1 MNFRRS
7 ILFIGMLFAT
17 SSTALLAQSGNVKKA
32 KAAIVKFEE
41 LKAAG
46 TAELGKSSLTAAQE
60 AIDAAVVH
68 DKTKEDPEAW
78 TYYALVYSNLAN
90 LDKNT
95 EAATKAQEGI
105 QKATEFD
112 KDKKNAENITVASQT
127 LGQYKFNQGVAA
139 WDKQDYKTA
148 YSDFSEALNYL
159 PGDTTLTFYSGLAAV
174 QNKEYDLAI
183 EKYKA
188 LVPIKEYSS
197 HKTIMVDLP
206 KLYLQKGDTTS
217 AITAAAEAVAAYP
230 EDNDAVV
237 QNIELNLITGNE
249 SKIVSDIEAQLS
261 KDPQNKSLHY
271 YLGLAYGSAGDSEKA
286 LASYQKALEIDPNYL
301 EANTNAAVVIMNSG
315 RDELMKL
322 NEDKSVAPGDY
333 NKKVEGIKQQI
344 ARAVPY
350 LEKAV
355 ELDPQNVDALRN
367 LKNYYDFV
375 NDEAKSA
382 ELQSKIESLN
392 NQ

>member
-1 MNFRRS
+1 MNLRKS
-7 ILFIGMLFAT
+7 ILFVGLLFAT
-17 SSTALLAQSGNVKKA
+17 SSTALFAQSGNVKKA

-41 LKAAG
+41 LKGAG
-46 TAELGKSSLTAAQE
+46 SAELGKSNLTAAKE

-68 DKTKEDPEAW
+68 DKTKDDPEAW
-78 TYYALVYSNLAN
+78 TYYALVYSNLAS
-90 LDKNT
+90 LDKNA
-95 EAATKAQEGI
+95 EDAAKAQDAI
-105 QKATEFD
+105 KKATELD
-112 KDKKNAENITVASQT
+112 KDKKHAENITVAGQT

-148 YSDFSEALNYL
+148 YSDFSDALVYL

-174 QNKEYDLAI
+174 QNKEYDKAI
-183 EKYKA
+183 EKYKE
-188 LVPIKEYSS
+188 LVPVKEYSS

-217 AITAAAEAVAAYP
+217 AIAAAAEAVTAYP
-230 EDNDAVV
+230 NDNDAVV

-249 SKIVSDIEAQLS
+249 AKIVSDIESQLS

-271 YLGLAYGSAGDSEKA
+271 YLGLAYGAAGDPEKA
-286 LASYQKALEIDPNYL
+286 LASYQKAIEIDPNYL
-301 EANTNAAVVIMNSG
+301 EANTNAAVVIMNGG

-322 NEDKSVAPGDY
+322 NEDKSVPAAEY
-333 NKKVEGIKQQI
+333 NKKVEAIKGKI

-355 ELDPQNVDALRN
+355 ELDAKNVDALRN
-367 LKNYYDFV
+367 LKNYYDFM

-382 ELQSKIESLN
+382 ELQAKIEALN
-392 NQ
+392 

>member
-1 MNFRRS
+1 MNFKKS
-7 ILFIGMLFAT
+7 ILFVGLLFAT
-17 SSTALLAQSGNVKKA
+17 GSTALFAQSGNVKKA

-41 LKAAG
+41 LKGAG
-46 TAELGKSSLTAAQE
+46 SAELGKSNLTAAKE

-68 DKTKEDPEAW
+68 EKTKDDPEAW
-78 TYYALVYSNLAN
+78 TYYALVYSNLAS
-90 LDKNT
+90 LDKNA
-95 EAATKAQEGI
+95 EDAVKAQDGI
-105 QKATEFD
+105 KKATELD
-112 KDKKNAENITVASQT
+112 ADKKHAENIKVAGQT
-127 LGQYKFNQGVAA
+127 LGQFKFNQGVAA

-148 YSDFSEALNYL
+148 YTDFSDALVYL

-174 QNKEYDLAI
+174 QNKEFDKAI
-183 EKYKA
+183 EKYKE

-206 KLYLQKGDTTS
+206 KLYLSKQD
-217 AITAAAEAVAAYP
+217 TAAAIEAAAAAVAAYP
-230 EDNDAVV
+230 NDNDAVV

-249 SKIVSDIEAQLS
+249 AKIISDIEAQLA

-271 YLGLAYGSAGDSEKA
+271 YLGLANGAANNPEKA

-301 EANTNAAVVIMNSG
+301 EANTNAAVVIMNGG
-315 RDELMKL
+315 REELMKL
-322 NEDKSVAPGDY
+322 NEDKSVPAADY
-333 NKKVEGIKQQI
+333 NKKVEEIKGKI

-355 ELDPQNVDALRN
+355 ELDPKNVDALRN
-367 LKNYYDFV
+367 LKNYYDFM

-382 ELQSKIESLN
+382 ELQAKIEALN
-392 NQ
+392 

>member
-1 MNFRRS
+1 MNFRKS
-7 ILFIGMLFAT
+7 ILFVGLLFAT
-17 SSTALLAQSGNVKKA
+17 SSTALFAQSGNVKKA

-46 TAELGKSSLTAAQE
+46 TAELGKSSLIAAQE

-68 DKTKEDPEAW
+68 EKTKEDPEAW
-78 TYYALVYSNLAN
+78 TYYALVYSNLAS
-90 LDKNT
+90 LDKS
-95 EAATKAQEGI
+95 ADFATKAQDAI
-105 QKATEFD
+105 KKATEFD
-112 KDKKNAENITVASQT
+112 KEKKNADNINVAGQT
-127 LGQYKFNQGVAA
+127 LGQFKFNQGVAA
-139 WDKQDYKTA
+139 WDKQDFKTA
-148 YSDFSEALNYL
+148 YAEFSDALVFL

-174 QNKEYDLAI
+174 QNKEFDKAI
-183 EKYKA
+183 EKYKE
-188 LVPIKEYSS
+188 LVPVKEYSS

-230 EDNDAVV
+230 NDNDAVV

-249 SKIVSDIEAQLS
+249 AKIVSDIETQLA
-261 KDPQNKSLHY
+261 KDPQNKSLNY

-286 LASYQKALEIDPNYL
+286 LAAYQKALAIDPNYL
-301 EANTNAAVVIMNSG
+301 EANTNAAVVIMNGG

-322 NEDKSVAPGDY
+322 NEDKSVPAADY
-333 NKKVEGIKQQI
+333 NKKVDAIKAKI

-355 ELDPQNVDALRN
+355 ELDSKNVDALRN

-382 ELQSKIESLN
+382 ELQAKIEALN
-392 NQ
+392 

>member
-1 MNFRRS
+1 MNLRKS
-7 ILFIGMLFAT
+7 ILFVGLLFAT
-17 SSTALLAQSGNVKKA
+17 SSTALFALSGNVKKA

-41 LKAAG
+41 LKGAG
-46 TAELGKSSLTAAQE
+46 SAELGKSNLTAAKE

-68 DKTKEDPEAW
+68 DKTKDDPEAW
-78 TYYALVYSNLAN
+78 TYYALVYSNLAS
-90 LDKNT
+90 LDKSA
-95 EAATKAQEGI
+95 EDATKAQDAI
-105 QKATEFD
+105 KKATELD
-112 KDKKNAENITVASQT
+112 KDKKHAENIAVAGQT

-139 WDKQDYKTA
+139 WDKQDFKTA
-148 YSDFSEALNYL
+148 YSDFSDALVYL

-174 QNKEYDLAI
+174 QNKEYDKAI
-183 EKYKA
+183 EKYKE
-188 LVPIKEYSS
+188 LVPVKEYSS

-217 AITAAAEAVAAYP
+217 AIAAAAEAVAAYP
-230 EDNDAVV
+230 NDNDAVV

-249 SKIVSDIEAQLS
+249 AKIVSDIESQVA

-271 YLGLAYGSAGDSEKA
+271 YLGLAYGASGDAEKA
-286 LASYQKALEIDPNYL
+286 LASYQKAIEIDPNYL
-301 EANTNAAVVIMNSG
+301 EANTNAAVVIMNGG

-322 NEDKSVAPGDY
+322 NEDKSVPAAEY
-333 NKKVEGIKQQI
+333 NKKVEAIKGKI

-355 ELDPQNVDALRN
+355 ELDAKNVDALRN
-367 LKNYYDFV
+367 LKNYYDFM

-382 ELQSKIESLN
+382 ELQAKIEALN
-392 NQ
+392 

>member
-1 MNFRRS
+1 MNFRKS
-7 ILFIGMLFAT
+7 ILFVGLLFAT
-17 SSTALLAQSGNVKKA
+17 SSTALFAQSGNVKKA
-32 KAAIVKFEE
+32 KAAIVKYEE

-46 TAELGKSSLTAAQE
+46 SAELGKSNLTAAQE

-90 LDKNT
+90 LNKSAED
-95 EAATKAQEGI
+95 ATKAKDGI
-105 QKATEFD
+105 AKATELD
-112 KDKKNAENITVASQT
+112 KDKKHADNILVAGQT
-127 LGQYKFNQGVAA
+127 LGQFKFNEGVAA

-148 YSDFSEALNYL
+148 YADFSDALTYL

-174 QNKEYDLAI
+174 QNKEYDKAI
-183 EKYKA
+183 EKYKE

-197 HKTIMVDLP
+197 HKTILVDLP
-206 KLYLQKGDTTS
+206 KLYLQKGDTAS

-230 EDNDAVV
+230 NDNDAVV

-249 SKIVSDIEAQLS
+249 AKIVSDIESQVA

-271 YLGLAYGSAGDSEKA
+271 YLGLAYGAAGDTEKS

-301 EANTNAAVVIMNSG
+301 EANTNAAVVIMNGG
-315 RDELMKL
+315 REELMKL
-322 NEDKSVAPGDY
+322 NEDKSIPTTEY
-333 NKKVEGIKQQI
+333 NKRVEGIKGKI
-344 ARAVPY
+344 AQAVPY
-350 LEKAV
+350 LEKSV
-355 ELDPQNVDALRN
+355 ELDPKNVDALRN

-382 ELQSKIESLN
+382 EIQAKIEALN
-392 NQ
+392 

>member
-1 MNFRRS
+1 MNFKKS
-7 ILFIGMLFAT
+7 ILFVGLLFAT
-17 SSTALLAQSGNVKKA
+17 GSTALFAQSGNVKKA

-41 LKAAG
+41 LKGAG
-46 TAELGKSSLTAAQE
+46 SAELGKSNLTAAKE

-68 DKTKEDPEAW
+68 EKTKDDPEAW
-78 TYYALVYSNLAN
+78 TYYALVYSNLAS
-90 LDKNT
+90 LDKNA
-95 EAATKAQEGI
+95 EDAVKAQDGI
-105 QKATEFD
+105 KKATELD
-112 KDKKNAENITVASQT
+112 ADKKHAENIKVAGQT
-127 LGQYKFNQGVAA
+127 LGQFKFNQGVAA

-148 YSDFSEALNYL
+148 YTDFSDALVYL

-174 QNKEYDLAI
+174 QNKEFDKAI
-183 EKYKA
+183 EKYKE

-206 KLYLQKGDTTS
+206 KLYLSKQD
-217 AITAAAEAVAAYP
+217 TAAAIEAAAAAVAAYP
-230 EDNDAVV
+230 NDNDAVV

-249 SKIVSDIEAQLS
+249 AKIISDIEAQLA

-271 YLGLAYGSAGDSEKA
+271 YLGLANGAANNPEKA

-301 EANTNAAVVIMNSG
+301 EANTNAAVVIMNGG
-315 RDELMKL
+315 REELMKL
-322 NEDKSVAPGDY
+322 NEDKSVPASDY
-333 NKKVEGIKQQI
+333 NKKVEEIKGKI

-355 ELDPQNVDALRN
+355 ELDPKNVDALRN
-367 LKNYYDFV
+367 LKNYYDFM

-382 ELQSKIESLN
+382 ELQAKIEALN
-392 NQ
+392 

>member
-1 MNFRRS
+1 MNFRKS
-7 ILFIGMLFAT
+7 ILFVGLLFAT
-17 SSTALLAQSGNVKKA
+17 SSTALFAQSGNVKKA
-32 KAAIVKFEE
+32 KAAIVKYEE

-46 TAELGKSSLTAAQE
+46 SAELGKSNLTAAQE

-90 LDKNT
+90 LNKSAED
-95 EAATKAQEGI
+95 ATKAKDAI
-105 QKATEFD
+105 AKATELD
-112 KDKKNAENITVASQT
+112 KDKKHADNILVAGQT
-127 LGQYKFNQGVAA
+127 LGQFKFNEGVAA

-148 YSDFSEALNYL
+148 YADFSDALTYL

-174 QNKEYDLAI
+174 QNKEYDKAI
-183 EKYKA
+183 EKYKE

-197 HKTIMVDLP
+197 HKTILVDLP
-206 KLYLQKGDTTS
+206 KLYLQKGDTAS

-230 EDNDAVV
+230 NDNDAVV

-249 SKIVSDIEAQLS
+249 AKIVSDIESQVA

-271 YLGLAYGSAGDSEKA
+271 YLGLAYGAAGDTEKS

-301 EANTNAAVVIMNSG
+301 EANTNAAVVIMNGG
-315 RDELMKL
+315 REELMKL
-322 NEDKSVAPGDY
+322 NEDKSIPTTEY
-333 NKKVEGIKQQI
+333 NKRVEGIKGKI
-344 ARAVPY
+344 AQAVPY
-350 LEKAV
+350 LEKSV
-355 ELDPQNVDALRN
+355 ELDPKNVDALRN
-367 LKNYYDFV
+367 LKNYYDFM

-382 ELQSKIESLN
+382 EIQAKIEALN
-392 NQ
+392 

>member
-1 MNFRRS
+1 MNLRKS
-7 ILFIGMLFAT
+7 ILFVGLLFAT
-17 SSTALLAQSGNVKKA
+17 SSTALFAQSGNVKKA

-41 LKAAG
+41 LKGAG
-46 TAELGKSSLTAAQE
+46 SAELGKSNLTAAKE

-68 DKTKEDPEAW
+68 DKTKDDPEAW
-78 TYYALVYSNLAN
+78 TYYALVYSNLAS
-90 LDKNT
+90 LDKSA
-95 EAATKAQEGI
+95 EDATKAQDAI
-105 QKATEFD
+105 KKATELD
-112 KDKKNAENITVASQT
+112 KDKKHAENIAVAGQT

-139 WDKQDYKTA
+139 WDKQDFKTA
-148 YSDFSEALNYL
+148 YSDFSDALVYL

-174 QNKEYDLAI
+174 QNKEYDKAI
-183 EKYKA
+183 EKE
-188 LVPIKEYSS
+188 LVPVKKYSS

-217 AITAAAEAVAAYP
+217 AIAAAAEAVAAYP
-230 EDNDAVV
+230 NDNDAVV

-249 SKIVSDIEAQLS
+249 AKIVSDIESQVA

-271 YLGLAYGSAGDSEKA
+271 YLGLAYGASGDAEKA
-286 LASYQKALEIDPNYL
+286 LASYQKAIEIDPNYL
-301 EANTNAAVVIMNSG
+301 EANTNAAVVIMNGG

-322 NEDKSVAPGDY
+322 NEDKSVPAAEY
-333 NKKVEGIKQQI
+333 NKKVEAIKGKI

-355 ELDPQNVDALRN
+355 ELDAKNVDALRN
-367 LKNYYDFV
+367 LKNYYDFM

-382 ELQSKIESLN
+382 ELQAKIEALN
-392 NQ
+392 